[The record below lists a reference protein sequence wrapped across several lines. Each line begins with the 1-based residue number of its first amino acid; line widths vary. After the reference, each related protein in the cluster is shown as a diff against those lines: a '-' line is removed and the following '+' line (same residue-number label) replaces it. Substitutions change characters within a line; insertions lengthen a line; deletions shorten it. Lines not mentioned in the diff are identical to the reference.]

1 MGVSSDKASVFTM
14 DVDGNP
20 NLRLCSVLLN
30 GFNYITWSRAV
41 MLALGGRSKLGFI
54 NGTIRAPEASDPKFE
69 DWFCKDQL
77 VMSWLLNSM
86 EPQVAEIFSFS
97 DSAHHLW
104 ESVQEMY
111 GQQNNAARIFQL
123 KKDIAGCYQD
133 GKPFIEHLGKLKS
146 MWNELSLYRP
156 HTTDSATLL
165 KRAEEDKIFQL
176 LASLDQ
182 EYEDLRSHIL
192 MSAEIPSLN
201 NVCTTIHREEIRKK
215 VMNME
220 TKTNAG
226 SSDSSAFVSSSK
238 MSESKSFKSKKP
250 NITCSYCG
258 QKKHTRDRCW
268 VLHPHLKPKF
278 SKDKGSQNS
287 EANAAVCSNPVPN
300 DIMANFTSNPS
311 ALLGQFATY
320 LQQHGSSG
328 NITQNGGASQ
338 TDAHAN
344 IATNPLVL
352 LGHFASF
359 LQHLGKSENSPLD
372 GTVASGS
379 SHIED
384 DW

>member
-1 MGVSSDKASVFTM
+1 M
-14 DVDGNP
+14 
-20 NLRLCSVLLN
+20 
-30 GFNYITWSRAV
+30 
-41 MLALGGRSKLGFI
+41 
-54 NGTIRAPEASDPKFE
+54 
-69 DWFCKDQL
+69 
-77 VMSWLLNSM
+77 
-86 EPQVAEIFSFS
+86 
-97 DSAHHLW
+97 
-104 ESVQEMY
+104 QEMY

-133 GKPFIEHLGKLKS
+133 GKPLIEHLGKLKS

-201 NVCTTIHREEIRKK
+201 NVCTTIQREEIRKK

-226 SSDSSAFVSSSK
+226 SSYSSAFVSSSK

-268 VLHPHLKPKF
+268 VLHPLLKPKF
-278 SKDKGSQNS
+278 NKDKGSQNS
-287 EANAAVCSNPVPN
+287 EAKAAVCFNSVPN

-328 NITQNGGASQ
+328 NITQNGGEVKLMLMQILLQIHRLFLAILR
-338 TDAHAN
+338 HFFNIWAN
-344 IATNPLVL
+344 QRIL
-352 LGHFASF
+352 LLMELW
-359 LQHLGKSENSPLD
+359 LQVFSVPSCLH
-372 GTVASGS
+372 
-379 SHIED
+379 
-384 DW
+384 